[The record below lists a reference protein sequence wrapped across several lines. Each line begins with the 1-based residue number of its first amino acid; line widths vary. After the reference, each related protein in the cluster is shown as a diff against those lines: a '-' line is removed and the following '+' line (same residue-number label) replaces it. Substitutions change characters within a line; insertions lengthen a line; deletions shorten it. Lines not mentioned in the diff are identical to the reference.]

1 MGTAKLETAATA
13 KTEEHKQKKDA
24 RAREDSTE
32 TKERQASVDRKV
44 TTARQET
51 AMKLYIID
59 QLRTAHETRS
69 TVGDGVQQQVK
80 KIATATKNVAETL
93 HYVHQN
99 RVDGLNDGV
108 SNKFHVT
115 EKAFDSKC
123 QEIKDDMKAQ
133 NTLTTAAIDRNNV
146 RTHALAQDIVD
157 RHGLTQFRK
166 HKVATTFHKVA
177 GTEAE
182 ESKPGN
188 WQDQS
193 YYTKQATPKA
203 YAAEKFPVQ
212 VSAES
217 KSRRRLANQP
227 KSHTTVLEALLEEI
241 NRLN

>member
-115 EKAFDSKC
+115 KKSFDSKC

-177 GTEAE
+177 GTEPE
-182 ESKPGN
+182 EANPGN
-188 WQDQS
+188 WQDPS
-193 YYTKQATPKA
+193 YYTKQDNAIA
-203 YAAEKFPVQ
+203 YANEKFPE
-212 VSAES
+212 SA
-217 KSRRRLANQP
+217 RRRLASRP